1 VKARAWLLAT
11 AVSVTSLGAIAS
23 PSGATGAVS
32 AAVEVTSGP
41 AWPQRGEVALT
52 FDDGPSAYT
61 QAVLDVLADKGVRA
75 TFFVIGDYVNASTAP
90 LLAAVSAAGHSVQNH
105 SRTHPHLASLS
116 PGQITEQL
124 SSTSD
129 RVEQATGVRPS
140 CFRPPYGST
149 SAQVR
154 SVAAAGG
161 LSEVLWTTD
170 TNDFTRPGAGVI
182 AARALADA
190 DGRPLTILMHD
201 GGGSRSQTVDALGS
215 VIDGLRARGY
225 DFVTLCSRRAVGVPQ
240 RGAERNVTQTPSMSR
255 ASVAPA
261 GLVAMDP
268 VRVFDSRSGA
278 AIEAGTTA
286 SVDVSAVVPPDSAAA
301 MLQVTVDRAVGAGF
315 VSVVDCANPRPT
327 TSVVNFVAGVATASA
342 ALARIVGGRVCLV
355 ASAGAHLIVDV
366 TGSFAPSSTVGLR
379 STPPT
384 RLIDTRAESGSLAAG
399 TTTVV
404 VPPTAA
410 AAFVNVTA
418 VDPAAAGYLTAW
430 PCDSPRPPTST
441 VNFSPAQAAVANGAV
456 IRTGA
461 GGLCVWNSA
470 PVDVIVDLLG
480 VFEDGGALLRMVEP
494 CRLLDLRDGVGGWH
508 GRIVGG
514 QSIDVATGVGPGDVL
529 IGTVTATQVIG
540 SGFVSLTPDGGVP
553 LTSNLNASGAA
564 DVANFTAVAVGADGR
579 IRVSVGGTVTT
590 DVLLDIVGTFA
601 RQPPT

>member
-1 VKARAWLLAT
+1 M
-11 AVSVTSLGAIAS
+11 
-23 PSGATGAVS
+23 
-32 AAVEVTSGP
+32 
-41 AWPQRGEVALT
+41 
-52 FDDGPSAYT
+52 
-61 QAVLDVLADKGVRA
+61 LADKGVRA

-90 LLAAVSAAGHSVQNH
+90 LLAAMSAAGHSVQNH
-105 SRTHPHLASLS
+105 SRSHPHLAALS
-116 PGQITEQL
+116 AGQITEQL

-201 GGGSRSQTVDALGS
+201 GGGSRSQTVAALGS
-215 VIDGLRARGY
+215 VIDGLQARGY
-225 DFVTLCSRRAVGVPQ
+225 EFVTLCSRRTVGAAAAGCRTE
-240 RGAERNVTQTPSMSR
+240 RGPRTR
-255 ASVAPA
+255 HVACA
-261 GLVAMDP
+261 GGAGGPRGDRP

-278 AIEAGTTA
+278 AVEAGATA
-286 SVDVSAVVPPDSAAA
+286 TVDVSAVVPPDSIAA
-301 MLQVTVDRAVGAGF
+301 MLQVTVDRPVGAGF
-315 VSVVDCANPRPT
+315 ASVVDCANPRPT
-327 TSVVNFVAGVATASA
+327 TSVVNFVAGATTASA

-355 ASAGAHLIVDV
+355 VSAGAHLIVDV
-366 TGSFAPSSTVGLR
+366 TGSFAPSSPVGFR

-384 RLIDTRAESGSLAAG
+384 RLIDTRAQPGSLTSGAV
-399 TTTVV
+399 TVV
-404 VPPTAA
+404 VPPAAA

-441 VNFSPAQAAVANGAV
+441 VNFSPGQAAVANGAV

-480 VFEDGGALLRMVEP
+480 VFEGGGALLRMFEP
-494 CRLLDLRDGVGGWH
+494 CRLLDLRNGIGDG
-508 GRIVGG
+508 
-514 QSIDVATGVGPGDVL
+514 
-529 IGTVTATQVIG
+529 TAE
-540 SGFVSLTPDGGVP
+540 S
-553 LTSNLNASGAA
+553 
-564 DVANFTAVAVGADGR
+564 
-579 IRVSVGGTVTT
+579 SVGRPSTLLPGSILGTS
-590 DVLLDIVGTFA
+590 
-601 RQPPT
+601 